1 METTNSSLGRSGLSP
16 DVQQRARARQPAY
29 QLIAGQLLAAM
40 DEGRIEPG
48 SILLE
53 SPIAAYFS
61 VSRAP
66 VRQALAML
74 EAAGRIARA
83 EGRGLVVPGGRR
95 TAFHPDEATLGPADL
110 VRGPEAQEGRALYY
124 RFERDLILH
133 ATQGRFRV
141 NEFALGRSLNIRRQ
155 GARELLMLAERNGI
169 IERGDRN
176 MWRVVRLDAARFD
189 NLYELRKLLEPHAIA
204 ACAGHVDPAILD
216 AMLTRLDVAPANP
229 DPETLDRLERDLHVD
244 LIESTPNPEIFEG
257 LRRTRSILVA
267 GKHVQRAL
275 GRNPDAFTDEHKQ
288 ILLALRDGD
297 GQAAAGAMLSH
308 LELSRLKAIERLAAY
323 QPRLAAEGVDWLRPD
338 G

>member
-1 METTNSSLGRSGLSP
+1 METTSSSLGISAPSPEVPSG
-16 DVQQRARARQPAY
+16 ARTRQPAY
-29 QLIAGQLLAAM
+29 QLIAGRLLAAI

-74 EAAGRIARA
+74 EADRRLLRT

-95 TAFHPDEATLGPADL
+95 KAFHPDEATLGPANLGRDA
-110 VRGPEAQEGRALYY
+110 EAQGGDTLYY

-141 NEFALGRSLNIRRQ
+141 NELALGRSLNIGRQ

-169 IERGDRN
+169 IERGERTT
-176 MWRVVRLDAARFD
+176 WRVVRLDAARFND
-189 NLYELRKLLEPHAIA
+189 LYELRKLLEPHAVA
-204 ACAGHVDPAILD
+204 ACAGNVDPGILD
-216 AMLTRLDVAPANP
+216 AMLTRLDAAPADH
-229 DPETLDRLERDLHVD
+229 DPETLDRLERDLHID
-244 LIESTPNPEIFEG
+244 LIESTPNPEVFEA

-275 GRNPDAFTDEHKQ
+275 GRTPDAFADEHRQ
-288 ILLALRDGD
+288 ILLALRSGD
-297 GQAAAGAMLSH
+297 GPAAARAMLTH
-308 LELSRLKAIERLAAY
+308 LELSRRKAIERLAAY
-323 QPRLAAEGVDWLRPD
+323 RPRLAAGDVEWLRPD